1 MKVVR
6 KNLVLK
12 TKRRTNMIRYLKI
25 LQNIRL
31 HQNKRRAVKR
41 MKGSRFLEYLIL
53 YFSEFLDQKFGK
65 ILESLN

>member
-1 MKVVR
+1 
-6 KNLVLK
+6 
-12 TKRRTNMIRYLKI
+12 MIRYLKI